1 MYVCM
6 YVCVHAC
13 SCCCVW
19 SLTSTL
25 YKPVN
30 NELTVG
36 DYLRPLAVIN
46 LSTRLE
52 AIKPAQVHHGPGCS
66 VFSGTPWTPPVH
78 AKSRTGLDRKPPGR
92 GRQVT
97 VIESR
102 PIHLPPFFSSFF
114 FLPPSDARRTR
125 CVKPEHPSCWRVLFA
140 CSGRM
145 SWQGHGRG
153 VEKKKQ
159 PLPTKVCAQ
168 DQIAVRE
175 CVRAEDEND
184 MIYPDCACTLVLSAC
199 LPFWNI
205 CFFQIR
211 PVEPLLSPPVN
222 SFFKIIKNNQH
233 SSSAQS
239 FNYEDL
245 ALRIDP
251 GSLAALAH
259 SKLAGHCC
267 FQQLVR
273 GIRRIIAM
281 QSCFYVMKI
290 RILTRMLSKFSF
302 SLQFS
307 DTAIEISERRHSGTS
322 KTRSW
327 A

>member
-6 YVCVHAC
+6 YVCVHVC

-30 NELTVG
+30 NELTVS

-52 AIKPAQVHHGPGCS
+52 SIKPAQVHHGPGCS

-78 AKSRTGLDRKPPGR
+78 AKNPTGLDRKPPGW

-102 PIHLPPFFSSFF
+102 PIHVPPFFFSSFF

-125 CVKPEHPSCWRVLFA
+125 CVKPEHPSCWRVLFV

-153 VEKKKQ
+153 VKKNGLSQQRFALKIKWQ
-159 PLPTKVCAQ
+159 CAY
-168 DQIAVRE
+168 A
-175 CVRAEDEND
+175 CVRA
-184 MIYPDCACTLVLSAC
+184 
-199 LPFWNI
+199 
-205 CFFQIR
+205 
-211 PVEPLLSPPVN
+211 
-222 SFFKIIKNNQH
+222 
-233 SSSAQS
+233 
-239 FNYEDL
+239 
-245 ALRIDP
+245 
-251 GSLAALAH
+251 
-259 SKLAGHCC
+259 
-267 FQQLVR
+267 
-273 GIRRIIAM
+273 
-281 QSCFYVMKI
+281 
-290 RILTRMLSKFSF
+290 
-302 SLQFS
+302 
-307 DTAIEISERRHSGTS
+307 
-322 KTRSW
+322 
-327 A
+327 